1 MTITQLFPR
10 DRGLAIITTLRQRI
24 DLVRASLWR
33 APTPPQADCE
43 RIHRMAIDAEGAL
56 FEVAN
61 DLPIAPFNETEERIA
76 WATSKV
82 EHLELSVLR
91 CADAAPPPPPSSVAT
106 PVVSLS
112 PLRPDDPLP
121 AGVVKTDG
129 LRVVHFVDGT
139 TTVVDINNPFFQVS
153 RSGVTL
159 PRFGGPASFTSFHPW
174 ANAPASGG
182 PPDAGAGPTFGGLP
196 LEALPL
202 LVEGGR
208 AIGKLLFNRDRDR
221 PRFARLE
228 VTRLG
233 MDAARI
239 ELLVATQPT
248 RYTESGG
255 LVYDVIFSAPA
266 VLPSS
271 GGAGKPYSYHF
282 LIGSPIPG
290 PRPDAYDDDDGEEDE
305 LDPDPSE
312 EKDETEPPAPR
323 PPEPPPP
330 EADKRHAPPRGPNV
344 AEKN

>member
-10 DRGLAIITTLRQRI
+10 DGGLNVITRLRQRVDI
-24 DLVRASLWR
+24 VRASLWR
-33 APTPPQADCE
+33 APTSQADCE
-43 RIHRMAIDAEGAL
+43 RVHQLAIAAEDAL
-56 FEVAN
+56 FELALG
-61 DLPIAPFNETEERIA
+61 LPIDSFEETERRAHAASSAVELLER
-76 WATSKV
+76 
-82 EHLELSVLR
+82 SVLR
-91 CADAAPPPPPSSVAT
+91 CADVASSPPPSSAAT

-129 LRVVHFVDGT
+129 LRVVHFVDET

-182 PPDAGAGPTFGGLP
+182 PPGAGAGPTFGGLP

-228 VTRLG
+228 VTRLE

-239 ELLVATQPT
+239 ELLVATQPA

-255 LVYDVIFSAPA
+255 LIYDVIFSAPV

-271 GGAGKPYSYHF
+271 VGAGKPYSYHF
-282 LIGSPIPG
+282 LIGSPVPG

-312 EKDETEPPAPR
+312 EKDEETEPPAPR